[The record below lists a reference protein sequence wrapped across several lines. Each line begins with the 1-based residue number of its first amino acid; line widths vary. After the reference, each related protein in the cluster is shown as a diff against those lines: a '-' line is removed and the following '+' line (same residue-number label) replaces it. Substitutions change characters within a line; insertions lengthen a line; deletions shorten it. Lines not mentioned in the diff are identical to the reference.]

1 MKPLALKLLCATA
14 LLVGC
19 LGSSRAAGAGALEA
33 ARDDLQAGRAD
44 EALRKLAE
52 AVRQSPRDAEAFNL
66 TCRTYLAEELWD
78 EAIAAG
84 EQAVQL
90 APTNSACHMW
100 LGRAYGEKASRV
112 SFISAYALARKV
124 LREFETAVRADPRN
138 AEAFSE
144 LGEFY
149 AEAPAIIGGGAD
161 KAEAL
166 ARRLE
171 VIDRARAHALRARV
185 AEGQKD
191 YGKAESEWKAAVTSA
206 AAKPAEYW
214 MTLGAFYGRRER
226 WADMMNAIRSGFA
239 ADTEHG
245 PALPHGAEVLIRARQ
260 APQLAAELLESY
272 LASPNKTEEAPAF
285 VCHVQLARLKAQ
297 SGDTAGAQREF
308 TAAAALAHNYKP
320 ATEGTP
326 TDR

>member
-1 MKPLALKLLCATA
+1 MKPLILKLLCVTA
-14 LLVGC
+14 QLAGC
-19 LGSSRAAGAGALEA
+19 LGSSRAAGGGPLDA

-52 AVRQSPRDAEAFNL
+52 AVRQSPRDAEAYNL

-90 APTNSACHMW
+90 APTNSVCHMW

-112 SFISAYALARKV
+112 SFISAYTLARKV

-138 AEAFSE
+138 AEAQSE

-171 VIDRARAHALRARV
+171 VLDRARAHAFRARL
-185 AEGQKD
+185 AEGHKD
-191 YGKAESEWKAAVTSA
+191 YDKAESEGKAAIVAA

-214 MTLGAFYGRRER
+214 MALGAFYGRRER
-226 WADMMNAIRSGFA
+226 WADMTNAIRTGLA

-260 APQLAAELLESY
+260 APQLAAQLLESY
-272 LASPNKTEEAPAF
+272 LASPHKSEEVPAF

-320 ATEGTP
+320 ATEGMY